1 LQHIGLIIDYIF
13 LIIMIATSFLYYN
26 KYKDTKLRLLPWIF
40 VLSFVVEVTA
50 ISLRLNDYYNVWLY
64 NQYINIEFL
73 FFLWIFY
80 RYIEN
85 LNFKKVIIL
94 GSILYEFYFIFGIII
109 SNNMNVFQTYP
120 FAFAQILIIIVLFAF
135 IIQMISS
142 DKILHIQQYL
152 IFWVSLGL
160 LFYYIVP
167 FPLNV
172 SESLISKE
180 SLSREMMSFLRQI
193 QYVGNILMYI
203 LITYGY
209 IWSSKTYTSQ

>member
-1 LQHIGLIIDYIF
+1 MSTALIIDYFF
-13 LIIMIATSFLYYN
+13 LIGMIITSFLYYG
-26 KYKDTKLRLLPWIF
+26 KYKNTRLKLLPWIF

>member
-1 LQHIGLIIDYIF
+1 MSTALIIDYFF
-13 LIIMIATSFLYYN
+13 LIGMIITSFLYYG
-26 KYKDTKLRLLPWIF
+26 KYKNTRLKLLPWIF

-172 SESLISKE
+172 SENLINKE
-180 SLSREMMSFLRQI
+180 NLSREMMSFLRQI

-209 IWSSKTYTSQ
+209 IWSSKTYIS

>member
-1 LQHIGLIIDYIF
+1 MSTALIIDCFF
-13 LIIMIATSFLYYN
+13 LIGMIITSFLYYG
-26 KYKDTKLRLLPWIF
+26 KYKNTRLKLLPWIF

>member
-1 LQHIGLIIDYIF
+1 
-13 LIIMIATSFLYYN
+13 MIATSFLYYN

-142 DKILHIQQYL
+142 DKVLHIQQYL